1 MKRGATMNNKIQIA
15 VAGILCLVLFA
26 PAAIAEEAASAKSVP
41 LQSMSRAEYDAYR
54 EQLRQHEN
62 AAEAQQPDAA
72 MAAEPAKTQTKRGG
86 YGQGYR
92 ARAQHGGGQRNGMMN
107 RGAMRR

>member
-1 MKRGATMNNKIQIA
+1 MNNKIQIA
-15 VAGILCLVLFA
+15 VAGFLCLVLFA
-26 PAAIAEEAASAKSVP
+26 PVAMAEDAASAKPVP
-41 LQSMSRAEYDAYR
+41 LQTMSRAEYEAYR

-62 AAEAQQPDAA
+62 AAEPQQADAA
-72 MAAEPAKTQTKRGG
+72 VAAEPAETKSKRGG